1 MTVGEVRVIDAE
13 NRALIVRL
21 DDVAPPDLTDA
32 SVIAQRNALA
42 ENAAAGIAQDMFDA
56 YATSLQQRTELNINQ
71 ATINAVNAQFQ

>member
-1 MTVGEVRVIDAE
+1 MSTVI
-13 NRALIVRL
+13 NTNI
-21 DDVAPPDLTDA
+21 A
-32 SVIAQRNALA
+32 SVIAQRDALA